1 LAQVVDDSKAAVA
14 TDERLRAAE
23 RMVVSTHGV
32 MGGEPCI
39 AGTRVPVYMISA
51 LAAEVGVEETLETYL
66 FLGRER
72 IELAL
77 VYAAA
82 HPGVYVQ
89 DVSALRK
96 LKQKGRTRYVT
107 VKRVDV

>member
-1 LAQVVDDSKAAVA
+1 
-14 TDERLRAAE
+14 
-23 RMVVSTHGV
+23 

-51 LAAEVGVEETLETYL
+51 LAAEIGVEETLETYP
-66 FLGRER
+66 FLGREK

-82 HPGVYVQ
+82 HPGRYVQ
-89 DVSALRK
+89 DTSWLKK
-96 LKQKGRTRYVT
+96 LKQIGPTRYGT
-107 VKRVDV
+107 VKRIDV